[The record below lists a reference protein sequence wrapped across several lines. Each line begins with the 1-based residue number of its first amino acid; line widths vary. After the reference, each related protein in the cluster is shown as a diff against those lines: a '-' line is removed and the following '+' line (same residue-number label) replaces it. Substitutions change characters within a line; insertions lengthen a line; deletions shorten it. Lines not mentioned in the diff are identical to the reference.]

1 MIKAYAPRVNE
12 DYCLAI
18 CGNQKILGDW
28 NPDKALLMSDINF
41 PESLSSTN
49 SYATT
54 KKKNMP
60 KHGKTIPTVIWQSR
74 N

>member
-28 NPDKALLMSDINF
+28 NPDKAISIFQNGKQ
-41 PESLSSTN
+41 N
-49 SYATT
+49 W
-54 KKKNMP
+54 MP
-60 KHGKTIPTVIWQSR
+60 V